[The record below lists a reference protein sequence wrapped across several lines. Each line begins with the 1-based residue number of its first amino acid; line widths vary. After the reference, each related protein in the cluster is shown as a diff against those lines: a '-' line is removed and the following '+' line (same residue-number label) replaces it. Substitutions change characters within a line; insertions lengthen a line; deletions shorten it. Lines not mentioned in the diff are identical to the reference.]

1 MAKSKLVQAKEKI
14 AEGVVGGY
22 KKIEN
27 GVVGGFMKMEE
38 GVVNGFN
45 KITDKFVD
53 EFLTKDGESVE
64 DAKKRLAQEQEAREH
79 SPKVKKQSTPSRNME
94 DAIRDRLENGFKT
107 WNGGYGGWLQWCDTL
122 YEPDAHYNVYGHRMP
137 LQQYK
142 DMMGQLFQHY
152 TMELGAFDNMIIRDD
167 WAAIRYTVKVKN
179 LDSGEEILQNTMEFV
194 HFKDN
199 PDPIGVRVVE
209 GWALSDSPLSAHH

>member
-1 MAKSKLVQAKEKI
+1 MAKSKLVQANEKI

-45 KITDKFVD
+45 KITDKFVG

-64 DAKKRLAQEQEAREH
+64 DAKKRLDQEQQAREH
-79 SPKVKKQSTPSRNME
+79 SAKATRQPATSRNMD
-94 DAIRDRLENGFKT
+94 DAIRDRLERGFKN
-107 WNGGYGGWLQWCDTL
+107 WNGGYDGWLEWCNTL
-122 YEPDAHYNVYGHRMP
+122 YEPDAHYNVYGHRMT

-152 TMELGAFDNMIIRDD
+152 TMKLGAFDNMIIRDD

-179 LDSGEEILQNTMEFV
+179 LDTGEEILQHTMEFV

-199 PDPIGVRVVE
+199 PEPIGVRVVE
-209 GWALSDSPLSAHH
+209 GWALSDCPLSSQH